1 MEMLAANDLVYRR
14 GHWLL
19 KLLKIHSLLIKRKSD
34 ITTKLSSRPLTQWVK
49 TKKDDVLRWYVISQ
63 YEKKKDL
70 VTDMDLISAI
80 FLSREREY
88 IVHVLLWDQVHSLM
102 VKNILQVHVGL
113 VYSNAIARIRPQILF
128 CAHRRPNHGSNTKK
142 HEILPQNVDL
152 PPILPKKKKKPYP
165 IPLKK
170 IQQAARADKKL
181 AQMGIEKPLEPPKN
195 GLLVPDLIPVA
206 YEVLDAWKV
215 LIRGLAQ
222 LLHVIPVHA
231 CSECSE
237 IHVAQIGHDIQD
249 CRGPTSGS
257 RKSFHSWIK
266 GSINDVLLPI
276 ESYHLYDPFGRRI
289 KHETRFSYDRIPAVV
304 ELCIQAGVELP
315 EYPSRRRTEPIRM
328 LGKKVIDMGGFVEE
342 PGPTCSGSSGPLIL
356 ELDTYRALERFPP
369 PTEPEIP
376 RIAQETVNAYEKV
389 KWGVTKLMRKYS
401 VKACG
406 YCSEVHVGP
415 WGHNAKLCG
424 EFKHQWRD
432 GKHGWQDATVDEVFP
447 PNYVWHVEDPKG
459 PPLTSALKRFYG
471 KAPAVVELCIQA
483 GARVPDKYRPMM
495 RLDIVV
501 PEDDEAR
508 FIA

>member
-1 MEMLAANDLVYRR
+1 MLQQLPAVAFIPWTPSNR
-14 GHWLL
+14 GASLGPL
-19 KLLKIHSLLIKRKSD
+19 EFKMSLLPVPRSSFRGLKS
-34 ITTKLSSRPLTQWVK
+34 Q
-49 TKKDDVLRWYVISQ
+49 
-63 YEKKKDL
+63 
-70 VTDMDLISAI
+70 
-80 FLSREREY
+80 
-88 IVHVLLWDQVHSLM
+88 
-102 VKNILQVHVGL
+102 VGL
-113 VYSNAIARIRPQILF
+113 VYSNAIARIRPGIFF
-128 CAHRRPNHGSNTKK
+128 CTYRRPNRGHNMKK
-142 HEILPQNVDL
+142 REILPQNEDL

-181 AQMGIEKPLEPPKN
+181 AQMGIEKPLDPPKN
-195 GLLVPDLIPVA
+195 GLLVPDLIPIA

-237 IHVAQIGHDIQD
+237 IQVAQVGHDIQD

-276 ESYHLYDPFGRRI
+276 ESYHMYDPFGRRI
-289 KHETRFSYDRIPAVV
+289 KHETRFNYDRIPAVV

-342 PGPTCSGSSGPLIL
+342 PGLSCSGSSGPLIV
-356 ELDTYRALERFPP
+356 ELDTHRALERFPP
-369 PTEPEIP
+369 PAEPEVP

-389 KWGVTKLMRKYS
+389 KWGVRKLMKKYS

-459 PPLTSALKRFYG
+459 PALTSALKRFYG
-471 KAPAVVELCIQA
+471 KAPAVVEVCMQA
-483 GARVPDKYRPMM
+483 GARVPDKYKPMM

-501 PEDDEAR
+501 PENEEAH